1 MILNKI
7 GYYIMALK
15 LTQLASK
22 PQLICINIDTPEIQE
37 RYKDSL
43 EFWIMD
49 RQPIDQFIKMAT
61 IKGENYG
68 EMIRMVNE
76 LVLDENGKQVI
87 AEGEALPNDVML
99 AVMAAVVERLGK

>member
-1 MILNKI
+1 
-7 GYYIMALK
+7 MALK

-22 PQLICINIDTPEIQE
+22 PQLICITIDTPEMQE
-37 RYKDSL
+37 RYGDAL

-61 IKGENYG
+61 ISGENYG

-76 LVLDENGKQVI
+76 LVLDEDGKKVLGD
-87 AEGEALPNDVML
+87 GEALPNDVML
-99 AVMAAVVERLGK
+99 AVMAAVVDRLGK